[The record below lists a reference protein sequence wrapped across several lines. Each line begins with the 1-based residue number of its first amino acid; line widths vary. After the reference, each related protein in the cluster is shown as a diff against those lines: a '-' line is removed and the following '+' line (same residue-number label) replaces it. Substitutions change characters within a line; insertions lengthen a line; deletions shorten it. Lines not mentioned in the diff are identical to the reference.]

1 MKVLTKAEL
10 KKGQRTLMV
19 QNSKLSDKLEIE
31 IEQNKNQAD
40 AIEKLHKENDSMGA
54 RAAGFESQIE
64 ELNADSTTLVARIEY
79 LENELQEREHYLR
92 TLEADMAS
100 VELGHSRQIDTLKQ
114 DLYNEQL
121 KSTAYL
127 TVIKTLNER

>member
-1 MKVLTKAEL
+1 MKVLTKPQLTKKLAAEVD
-10 KKGQRTLMV
+10 R
-19 QNSKLSDKLEIE
+19 N
-31 IEQNKNQAD
+31 EQHTKT
-40 AIEKLHKENDSMGA
+40 IEKLHKENDSMGA

-64 ELNADSTTLVARIEY
+64 ELNADSATYKARIEY
-79 LENELQEREHYLR
+79 LEVELQDREHSLR
-92 TLEADMAS
+92 TLESDMAAA
-100 VELGHSRQIDTLKQ
+100 ELGYSRQLDTLKQ

>member
-1 MKVLTKAEL
+1 MKVLTKPEL
-10 KKGQRTLMV
+10 KTL
-19 QNSKLSDKLEIE
+19 NDRLSKKLAAEIDR
-31 IEQNKNQAD
+31 NNQHKDIID
-40 AIEKLHKENDSMGA
+40 ALHKENDAMGA

-64 ELNADSTTLVARIEY
+64 ELNADSATYRDRIEY
-79 LENELQEREHYLR
+79 LENELKEREQSLR
-92 TLEADMAS
+92 ALESDMTA
-100 VELGHSRQIDTLKQ
+100 VELGNNREMDTLKQ

>member
-10 KKGQRTLMV
+10 KKGQKTLMV

-40 AIEKLHKENDSMGA
+40 AIETLRIDNESMGA
-54 RAAGFESQIE
+54 RAAGFESQIDI
-64 ELNADSTTLVARIEY
+64 LNNDCAVFRQRIEY
-79 LENELQEREHYLR
+79 LENELKEREHR
-92 TLEADMAS
+92 IHTLEADMAAM
-100 VELGHSRQIDTLKQ
+100 ELGHSRHIDTFKQ

-127 TVIKTLNER
+127 TVIKALHEH